1 MKKKILA
8 ALVASIFT
16 VASTGIFAGSVNLN
30 TADAQTLADNLDGVG
45 MSKANAIVA
54 YRTEHGPFKTVE
66 DVQNVKG
73 IGTGTFESIKS
84 DLNIK
89 EKQSLHRRGL
99 QASFFTSGP
108 FDADI
113 IAVRVDGPAYLKDA

>member
-1 MKKKILA
+1 
-8 ALVASIFT
+8 
-16 VASTGIFAGSVNLN
+16 
-30 TADAQTLADNLDGVG
+30 

-89 EKQSLHRRGL
+89 EK
-99 QASFFTSGP
+99 
-108 FDADI
+108 
-113 IAVRVDGPAYLKDA
+113 